1 MQYIV
6 GIMFVGILLCGVLY
20 ALLMVLGGVSIVL
33 SAQSIGTMIFLQI
46 QCLIFG
52 VKENGIDLTKGVN
65 IITIILS
72 LVSLILLFIHPIT
85 QIICSATLAMFIST
99 TFVYKTYD
107 KISSK
112 TALIAVFVS
121 LIIGIIIGII
131 LVYNEKNFAS
141 YNCIDMPILWNI
153 ASVIGGVY
161 IALVTD
167 ILFVVFRVASKT
179 GTLKN
184 IENIQKYKSIGIQG
198 NILSLFA
205 GVIVAFILIF
215 EVPKMQKK
223 ES

>member
-1 MQYIV
+1 MLYIL

-99 TFVYKTYD
+99 TIVYKNYE
-107 KISSK
+107 KMSSK
-112 TALIAVFVS
+112 TALIVVLGS
-121 LIIGIIIGII
+121 LVVGIIVGII
-131 LVYNEKNFAS
+131 LVYNEKNIAG
-141 YNCIDMPILWNI
+141 YNCMDMPILWNI
-153 ASVIGGVY
+153 ASVIGGIYVV
-161 IALVTD
+161 IVTD
-167 ILFVVFRVASKT
+167 ILFVVFKVANKT

-184 IENIQKYKSIGIQG
+184 IENIQKYKSIGFQG
-198 NILSLFA
+198 NILSLFV
-205 GVIVAFILIF
+205 GVLVVFILIW
-215 EVPKMQKK
+215 EVPKFIEKYV
-223 ES
+223 

>member
-1 MQYIV
+1 MIYIL

-99 TFVYKTYD
+99 TIVYKNYE
-107 KISSK
+107 KMSRK
-112 TALIAVFVS
+112 TALIVVLGS
-121 LIIGIIIGII
+121 LVVGIIVGII
-131 LVYNEKNFAS
+131 LVYNEKNIAG
-141 YNCIDMPILWNI
+141 YNCMDMPILWNI
-153 ASVIGGVY
+153 ASVIGGIYVV
-161 IALVTD
+161 IVTD
-167 ILFVVFRVASKT
+167 ILFVVFKVANKT

-184 IENIQKYKSIGIQG
+184 IENIQKYKSIGFQG
-198 NILSLFA
+198 NILSLFV
-205 GVIVAFILIF
+205 GVLVVFILIW
-215 EVPKMQKK
+215 EVPKFIEKYV
-223 ES
+223 